1 MKYIDIYQYLRPS
14 ELKDEI
20 NGIVCVSKFKPCSV
34 CGHPTCYAEI
44 NYEGYFCSEECLQK
58 FDDEIATFEREYDSI
73 YF

>member
-1 MKYIDIYQYLRPS
+1 MKYIDIYQYLRPF

-20 NGIVCVSKFKPCSV
+20 NGIICVANFQPCSV

-58 FDDEIATFEREYDSI
+58 FEDELWGKK
-73 YF
+73 